1 MLYVALHLVDCD
13 NNDCRVDGNG
23 VVKVESQ
30 AQCEC
35 TCDLH
40 QQWGFSQGAPVVP
53 PVTPN

>member
-13 NNDCRVDGNG
+13 NGGCCVECNG

-35 TCDLH
+35 TRDLH